1 MPERL
6 VIGFFEKL
14 SNKFSVFE
22 YKSYKNMFNDKYSI
36 MKKGLSFLFLICLIG
51 VMAMFQGCKKAT
63 VPVLS
68 TAEISAV
75 TLTTAT
81 SGGDITSDGGEDV
94 IARGV
99 CWNTTG
105 DPSITDSKTSD
116 GKGTDSFSSSMTGL
130 QKGSVYYV
138 SAYATNS
145 VGTAYGEPVIFS
157 TQIDDIE
164 GNKYNTAPIGTQIWM
179 AENLKSTMYND
190 NTQIQNVTANAAWT
204 TITTPAYCWAQNN
217 EATYKPLYGAI
228 YNWYAVETG
237 KLCPTGW
244 HVPTDADF
252 SAMEISLGMTAAH
265 AGATEWRGTDQG
277 KQLKSAIGWNAGEN
291 GSNTSGFT
299 ALPSG
304 YRAYSTGISEGI
316 GLITYFWSANEQDA
330 AIALYRRLDGNNDG
344 VYRGATFKRAGK
356 SVRCVKD

>member
-1 MPERL
+1 
-6 VIGFFEKL
+6 
-14 SNKFSVFE
+14 
-22 YKSYKNMFNDKYSI
+22 
-36 MKKGLSFLFLICLIG
+36 
-51 VMAMFQGCKKAT
+51 MFQGCKKAT

-179 AENLKSTMYND
+179 AENLKTTKYKD
-190 NTQIQNVTANAAWT
+190 NGLIPNVTGNTAWT
-204 TITTPAYCWAQNN
+204 NLTTHAYCWAQNDA
-217 EATYKPLYGAI
+217 ATYKPLYGAI
-228 YNWYAVETG
+228 YNWFAVNSG
-237 KLCPTGW
+237 KLCPVGW
-244 HVPTDADF
+244 HVPSDADF
-252 SAMEISLGMTAAH
+252 STMEISLGMTATQ
-265 AGATEWRGTDQG
+265 AGALEWRGTDQG
-277 KQLKSAIGWNAGEN
+277 KQLKNDTGWNAGEN
-291 GSNTSGFT
+291 GTNTSGFA

-304 YRAYSTGISEGI
+304 YRAYSTGIFEGL
-316 GLITYFWSANEQDA
+316 GLINYFWSATEQDA
-330 AIALYRRLDGNNDG
+330 AVAFYRRLDGNNNA
-344 VYRGATFKRAGK
+344 VYRGATYKRAGK